1 MQQVEAFTAGG
12 IMRGAMS
19 SPPEFSATAEGME
32 TVSIDRATWHPLIGG
47 AAERK
52 GPVRLD
58 ADDVLV
64 LWADG
69 QDLPIH
75 ASWHDVELE
84 MGPYSITGALPT
96 MPGFDP
102 GRALARPGG
111 PFVLLRDVRVTLVGN
126 PDGGRVERPHAMV
139 NRYGVDRVVAA
150 IDLGYYFP
158 GATFVTPIGAGRA

>member
-1 MQQVEAFTAGG
+1 
-12 IMRGAMS
+12 MS
-19 SPPEFSATAEGME
+19 GPPEFSADTEAM
-32 TVSIDRATWHPLIGG
+32 TPVSIDHATWHPLAGG

-52 GPVRLD
+52 GHVRLD
-58 ADDVLV
+58 SDDVLV

-75 ASWHDVELE
+75 ATWHDVELE
-84 MGPYSITGALPT
+84 MGPYAISGALPT
-96 MPGFDP
+96 IPGFDP

-126 PDGGRVERPHAMV
+126 PEGGRVERPHALV
-139 NRYGVDRVVAA
+139 NRYVVDRVVAA

-158 GATFVTPIGAGRA
+158 GAIFATPAAAGRA

>member
-1 MQQVEAFTAGG
+1 
-12 IMRGAMS
+12 MRGAMS
-19 SPPEFSATAEGME
+19 GPPEFSADTEA
-32 TVSIDRATWHPLIGG
+32 TTPVSIDRATWHPLIGG

-52 GPVRLD
+52 GPVRLE

-75 ASWHDVELE
+75 ATWHDVELE
-84 MGPYSITGALPT
+84 MGPYAISGVLPT

-111 PFVLLRDVRVTLVGN
+111 PFVLLRDVRVTLIGN
-126 PDGGRVERPHAMV
+126 PEGGRVERPHALV
-139 NRYGVDRVVAA
+139 NRYVVDRVVAA

-158 GATFVTPIGAGRA
+158 GATFVTPAAAGRA